1 MKLHNILSGA
11 CNGMTP
17 NDVKL
22 CMGCMNPLPD
32 GESKCPHCG
41 YQEGM
46 PHSLTYLEP
55 GTVLKDRYLVGKV
68 ISKNGEGA
76 TYISYDQTEDK
87 KVLIREFMPEQIAE
101 RNESNQ
107 HIRPKTGYER
117 QFKTALSDFVELSRQ
132 LLAMNKVSSIVP
144 VQDRFVDHDTVYV
157 VYRYIRSLH
166 LSAFLQRNGG
176 ELTWSQTKKLFLPLL
191 NALSQLHKKGIIHR
205 GISPET
211 ILVDQDNKLWLSDFC
226 IADARMDGSDI
237 GAELFDGYSAPEQ
250 YSLNSWQGSWTD
262 VYGVAAV
269 LYRTL
274 TGSRPS
280 DGNSRRISDDLCPPN
295 ELNRRIPENISDAIF
310 AGMSV
315 SGEKRVQNIDEFTGL
330 LLEEGDTHTAVF
342 ESSKVNLEIKKK
354 KAKKKKVR
362 LTVWSMVITLFI
374 LLALMFWVL
383 FALGIFDSKEP
394 VSVQPS
400 ISYLDESSSSTQSI
414 PADGVPDFVGK
425 EVNVVENDASYADRF
440 YFEVKEDYNEEYS
453 KNIIYDQD
461 PAPGTPMPNKGYV
474 TLYVSK
480 GSEMVSM
487 PGLRGST
494 LEFATK
500 TLTENELKYEV
511 VEVVDASAE
520 SGLVIRTY
528 PEEGEMVSKK
538 TSTIY
543 LYIKA
548 EGTATSEEESDDF
561 HGGPV
566 GVRPD
571 DEDEDE

>member
-1 MKLHNILSGA
+1 
-11 CNGMTP
+11 
-17 NDVKL
+17 
-22 CMGCMNPLPD
+22 
-32 GESKCPHCG
+32 
-41 YQEGM
+41 
-46 PHSLTYLEP
+46 
-55 GTVLKDRYLVGKV
+55 
-68 ISKNGEGA
+68 
-76 TYISYDQTEDK
+76 
-87 KVLIREFMPEQIAE
+87 MPEQIAE

-354 KAKKKKVR
+354 KAKNKKVR